1 MLQAARSLMFSSM
14 TRMRQFSTSSSVM
27 ASYEVKTMWEFT
39 KRVEN
44 TRRPTVL
51 MITEDTDSICI
62 INQIRMETAIAATEG
77 TVDLVKVDILD
88 IKDELGI
95 KIISPF
101 DPQDAPVVY
110 TMKYGRTLDR
120 RSEHLDEE
128 IVASLLNQIK
138 SKEKSNIRFN
148 PVLPT
153 PLIFSLK
160 VCLK

>member
-1 MLQAARSLMFSSM
+1 MFSSM

-51 MITEDTDSICI
+51 MFTNSADSICK

-88 IKDELGI
+88 IFNGDELTALGI
-95 KIISPF
+95 KIISRF

-110 TMKYGRTLDR
+110 TMKHGRTLDS
-120 RSEHLDEE
+120 RSGLLDEE

-138 SKEKSNIRFN
+138 SKEKGNICFN

-153 PLIFSLK
+153 P
-160 VCLK
+160 